1 MRMSL
6 TMIALSTGMWFA
18 ALVLMFLSVES
29 RQMNHPTVGQQ
40 IRSEIYLVFEILGA

>member
-1 MRMSL
+1 
-6 TMIALSTGMWFA
+6 MIALSTGMWFA
-18 ALVLMFLSVES
+18 ALVLTSVES